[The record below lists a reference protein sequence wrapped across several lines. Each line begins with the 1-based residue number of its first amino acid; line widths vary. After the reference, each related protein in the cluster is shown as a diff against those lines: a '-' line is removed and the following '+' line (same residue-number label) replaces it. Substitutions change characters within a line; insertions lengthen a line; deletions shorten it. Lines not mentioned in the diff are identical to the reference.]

1 MQTGQIEIEVT
12 RSGPGDAEVRIP
24 AGAFDGVHEILL
36 SIEYE
41 GDIGNAFIDGRL
53 VADDFS
59 NGEPW
64 EIGLRRFRPRIE
76 ENGLYVHVTPRR
88 EGTLVVHES
97 GMAAQQ
103 ELKGRHVAE
112 IRSVTAIA
120 ARVVTVTSGAEPETG
135 Q

>member
-1 MQTGQIEIEVT
+1 MPV
-12 RSGPGDAEVRIP
+12 VRI
-24 AGAFDGVHEILL
+24 VT
-36 SIEYE
+36 
-41 GDIGNAFIDGRL
+41 GNAFIDGRL

-76 ENGLYVHVTPRR
+76 ERGLYIHITPRR

-103 ELKGRHVAE
+103 ELKGKQVAE
-112 IRSVTAIA
+112 IRSITAIA
-120 ARVVTVTSGAEPETG
+120 ERELIVTTG
-135 Q
+135 